1 MAPQLG
7 FLILLALA
15 ARTDTTTNSPD
26 QDSKGSRG
34 VHISLDI
41 NTVSG
46 TTPTLNVK
54 VQRKDPI
61 SSNYVDLPGGAFGE
75 RTAAHADATFGLTI
89 YPGIAETSDV
99 SVSDVLGDDWRVVAT
114 IGGTST
120 PTFAFSV
127 AAELVP

>member
-15 ARTDTTTNSPD
+15 TRTASINSDD

-46 TTPTLNVK
+46 TSPVLNVK

-61 SSNYVDLPGGAFGE
+61 SGNYVDLPDGAFAQK
-75 RTAAHADATFGLTI
+75 TASEANSTSGLTI

-99 SVSDVLGDDWRVVAT
+99 SVSDVLNGTWRVVAT
-114 IGGTST
+114 IGGTDT

>member
-15 ARTDTTTNSPD
+15 TRTASINSDD

-46 TTPTLNVK
+46 TLPTLNVK

-61 SSNYVDLPGGAFGE
+61 SGNYVDLPGGAFAE
-75 RTAAHADATFGLTI
+75 KTDSEASPTSGLTI
-89 YPGIAETSDV
+89 HPGIAETADV
-99 SVSDVLGDDWRVVAT
+99 SVSDVLNGTWRVVPT
-114 IGGTST
+114 IGGTDT
-120 PTFAFSV
+120 PTFAFRV
-127 AAELVP
+127 AAELVQ